1 MKIIYVS
8 GPIRS
13 GLGWEG
19 VFQNIMRARAAAR
32 RLWRDGWAVI
42 CPHMNTMF
50 MDGPDLPDSMFL
62 DGDREIIRRV
72 DAIYMLPG
80 WSSSIGAN
88 LEHDEA
94 ERIGIEIIYGEIV
107 S

>member
-1 MKIIYVS
+1 
-8 GPIRS
+8 
-13 GLGWEG
+13 
-19 VFQNIMRARAAAR
+19 
-32 RLWRDGWAVI
+32 
-42 CPHMNTMF
+42 
-50 MDGPDLPDSMFL
+50 LPDSMFL

-94 ERIGIEIIYGEIV
+94 KRIGIEIIYGEIV